1 MKGFRFSKLN
11 LQGKLLLLY
20 FLTIFVP
27 LLVTGQIIL
36 SISGKKIIE
45 QTTSITQEASQQTA
59 KNIQVLLNQ
68 YVDIVNRLS
77 FDQQL
82 NNYLNPSRIYE
93 SDLESIDAYSLYLKP
108 VTYYDF
114 NFKEPTAKLK
124 IYFLNTTL
132 LQDSNTFIFADQG
145 KQNLAEYRASVIAGG
160 ELVWGKDG
168 ERIYIARSMYNMQKK
183 LEAVVSIEIP
193 ESRLNALIMER
204 EKSDNMMF
212 ITEASGSVIS
222 TNTKEFAGLTIKDKP
237 FFKPGEQLP
246 FDVTDEEMGT
256 RYKVVEETLGNGRY
270 YPDWHLFTLI
280 PLDRLINDE
289 QKIRRTG
296 LLVSSLGLIISCGIF
311 MLSLTRITS
320 RIKALVHKM
329 RIVRTGELTLMEDH
343 GPTDEVGVLTQNFN
357 EMILDLKRSIYDNY
371 EVNLKLKDITIKKQ
385 EAELYALQ
393 NQINPHFLFNT
404 LESIR
409 MGLHNK
415 GDDETAVIVL
425 NLSKLFQNL
434 LNWQGEFIPLR
445 EEIELVNKYLSIQ
458 KYRFQDKIQYQTLLP
473 ESLKE
478 VYIPKLTIQPVVENA
493 VKHGIEGIRGQGN
506 IMVRAEEAENGTMR
520 IVVEDDGA
528 GIPLDTLQRIQQE
541 LESPEIKKSG
551 SIGLKN
557 VHDRIVLHSGSA
569 YGVTIESKGGSG
581 TRVVISM
588 PVLLHHPVREGANDN
603 YV

>member
-1 MKGFRFSKLN
+1 MKAFRFSKLN

-82 NNYLNPSRIYE
+82 NNYLNPSRFYE

-132 LQDSNTFIFADQG
+132 LQDYNTFVFANQE
-145 KQNLAEYRASVIAGG
+145 KQNLPEYKAAVRAGG
-160 ELVWGKDG
+160 ELVWGKDN
-168 ERIYIARSMYNMQKK
+168 ERIYIARTMYNMQKQ
-183 LEAVVSIEIP
+183 LVAVVSIEIP
-193 ESRLNALIMER
+193 ETRLNALIMER
-204 EKSDNMMF
+204 EKSMMF
-212 ITEASGSVIS
+212 ITDAAGSVIS
-222 TNTKEFAGLTIKDKP
+222 TNTKEFAGLTIKNKP

-246 FDVTDEEMGT
+246 FDVTDEELGT
-256 RYKVVEETLGNGRY
+256 RYKVVTETLGNGSY

-289 QKIRRTG
+289 QNIRRTG

-320 RIKALVHKM
+320 RIKALVRKM
-329 RIVRTGELTLMEDH
+329 RVVRTGELTVMVDH

-357 EMILDLKRSIYDNY
+357 EMIQELKRSIYNNY

-415 GDDETAVIVL
+415 GDDEMAVIVL
-425 NLSKLFQNL
+425 NLSKLFRNL

-473 ESLKE
+473 ESLKD

-506 IMVRAEEAENGTMR
+506 ITVRAEDAENGAMR

-528 GIPLDTLQRIQQE
+528 GIPLDKLQRIQQE

-557 VHDRIVLHSGSA
+557 VHDRIALHFGPA
-569 YGVTIESKGGSG
+569 YGVTIESKNGSG

-588 PVLLHHPVREGANDN
+588 PLLLHHPVKEGDNDN